1 MRNPRDPGGHGGRAL
16 MTDDDCTGVEGGSI
30 DLSRTAQ
37 AGKLAGDRQ

>member
-1 MRNPRDPGGHGGRAL
+1 